1 MRRGARV
8 LALLAALA
16 AGAGVAAPA
25 DNRTRTRA
33 ERASWQVSPSPPG
46 AEDAPAGV
54 PLDALEAPDAL
65 DAALGADSAPAWRE
79 LWYAS
84 LEARRRQ
91 PVLNASREDVLAQLG
106 ATAFLHCPVR
116 HLGERG
122 VSVAAPPPPPPVDPR
137 AERRAFCVADLLGA
151 SPRLAH
157 HQLRPVHVH
166 QRRALPGSGGVLHSE
181 GSDDWTLQIKFVQK
195 RDNGTYEC
203 QVPTAAGA
211 LSRLVAL
218 HVLVPEAFILGGEE
232 HHVDAGSTISLVCI
246 IEKPGAAAVRVL
258 VPQRAHDQLR
268 RGARRGREHGARRAH
283 AVRAHH
289 PRRRAAT
296 LRELLLSRAQHG
308 ARRHLLS
315 VLPSA
320 PPLPTPTLSS
330 LLTDPRLLFQATR
343 WRRRCQDRGARRYG
357 PPLARAWRCCSRP
370 RCAAGRR
377 GPRGPTPPTPPDAA
391 RRRPTPPDAARRR
404 PTPPDAAQRR
414 PTPTPLLFNIS
425 SNRPPLLSRRPSD
438 GDVPSW
444 FPSEQDLSRPAAF
457 PSLSLMQQPLS
468 YTGSKRRRRRAASGG
483 VGRRRAASGGVGPRG
498 RRLRRRSAAASSSAT
513 PRASGGPQRGLL
525 DLDSVAAILS
535 PVTTDA
541 VSRPGEGGG
550 GERRGGGRTL
560 TALGDVDVDGG
571 GLRVGRAT
579 GVVPGVSRRGVAD
592 GERGLRARAGRRAD
606 GHAARRVV
614 IDHALVVVPEH
625 VLRRHRALY
634 AHTHTLASPG
644 TTFLTFQRLPNV
656 RVKF

>member
-122 VSVAAPPPPPPVDPR
+122 ISWVRRRDWHIISSGLFMYTND
-137 AERRAFCVADLLGA
+137 ERF
-151 SPRLAH
+151 
-157 HQLRPVHVH
+157 Q
-166 QRRALPGSGGVLHSE
+166 VLHSE

-246 IEKPGAAAVRVL
+246 IEKSPVPPQYVFWYHNERMINYDAARGVAVSTAPGARTQSALTIRDAAPRHSGNYSC
-258 VPQRAHDQLR
+258 RAPNTEPAAIYVYVSEGSDKM
-268 RGARRGREHGARRAH
+268 
-283 AVRAHH
+283 
-289 PRRRAAT
+289 AAT
-296 LRELLLSRAQHG
+296 LSR
-308 ARRHLLS
+308 
-315 VLPSA
+315 
-320 PPLPTPTLSS
+320 
-330 LLTDPRLLFQATR
+330 
-343 WRRRCQDRGARRYG
+343 
-357 PPLARAWRCCSRP
+357 SRSP
-370 RCAAGRR
+370 A
-377 GPRGPTPPTPPDAA
+377 
-391 RRRPTPPDAARRR
+391 
-404 PTPPDAAQRR
+404 
-414 PTPTPLLFNIS
+414 L
-425 SNRPPLLSRRPSD
+425 
-438 GDVPSW
+438 
-444 FPSEQDLSRPAAF
+444 RPAAGA
-457 PSLSLMQQPLS
+457 SVALLL
-468 YTGSKRRRRRAASGG
+468 AA
-483 VGRRRAASGGVGPRG
+483 A
-498 RRLRRRSAAASSSAT
+498 LRRR
-513 PRASGGPQRGLL
+513 
-525 DLDSVAAILS
+525 
-535 PVTTDA
+535 
-541 VSRPGEGGG
+541 
-550 GERRGGGRTL
+550 
-560 TALGDVDVDGG
+560 
-571 GLRVGRAT
+571 
-579 GVVPGVSRRGVAD
+579 
-592 GERGLRARAGRRAD
+592 
-606 GHAARRVV
+606 
-614 IDHALVVVPEH
+614 
-625 VLRRHRALY
+625 
-634 AHTHTLASPG
+634 
-644 TTFLTFQRLPNV
+644 
-656 RVKF
+656 